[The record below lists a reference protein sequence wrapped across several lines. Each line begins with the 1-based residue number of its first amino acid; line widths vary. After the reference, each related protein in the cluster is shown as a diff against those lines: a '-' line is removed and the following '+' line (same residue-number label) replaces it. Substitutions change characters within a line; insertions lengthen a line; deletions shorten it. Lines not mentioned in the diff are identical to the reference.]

1 MKRGLM
7 KRKVYKLFFYVRS
20 FDCFLG
26 VISIF
31 GNSEFFRFRCTI
43 VLFLKYSIRKG
54 EITSSEKT

>member
-31 GNSEFFRFRCTI
+31 ENSEFFRFLVKEI
-43 VLFLKYSIRKG
+43 N
-54 EITSSEKT
+54 ITSMCYRVIFKILD